1 MRARIKLRLD
11 GTSTVIT
18 VPRPI
23 LIHMGWLPGEELI
36 VELLEDNTLHARR
49 FTAADIPPVGG
60 PRMLYDF
67 VDPSKR

>member
-1 MRARIKLRLD
+1 MRARMKLRLD
-11 GTSTVIT
+11 GSATVVT

-23 LIHMGWLPGEELI
+23 LMHLGWLPGTEVV
-36 VELLEDNTLHARR
+36 VELTEQGTLHIRP
-49 FTAADIPPVGG
+49 FTAADIPPIGA